1 MGAITAAC
9 VVSCLR
15 PEVPCEPAVVEHVR
29 CQATDQLCL
38 VFRNDMSPEFQVRR
52 LLVVLDGSPV
62 FDDKRELS
70 RSEHVIYA
78 GAAEPGEHLVQTLL
92 QMKTKRGYYFE
103 ARSSQKFGL
112 AAGSLGPERWIT
124 VAYEKPLE
132 HIEERPAIRY
142 IDQPALPPQRPMTIW
157 VSSKSGDIALDGRP
171 SDLDAVAR
179 ALDSLAKD
187 RGVVVYGVDAA
198 ESPPHPNA
206 KKVTELIARSG
217 APVRLSTLRDFSDV
231 IAADGKIKK

>member
-38 VFRNDMSPEFQVRR
+38 VFRNDMIPKFQVRR
-52 LLVVLDGSPV
+52 LLVVLDHSVV
-62 FDDKRELS
+62 FNEAREMS
-70 RSEHVIYA
+70 RSDHVIFA

-92 QMKTKRGYYFE
+92 QMTTKGGSHYE
-103 ARSSQKFGL
+103 ARSSHTFEL
-112 AAGSLGPERWIT
+112 AAGSPGPDRSIT
-124 VAYEKPLE
+124 VAYEHPSD
-132 HIEERPAIRY
+132 HIEERPALRY
-142 IDQPALPPQRPMTIW
+142 IDPPALPPQRPMTIW

-171 SDLDAVAR
+171 SDLDEVAR

-187 RGVVVYGVDAA
+187 R
-198 ESPPHPNA
+198 S
-206 KKVTELIARSG
+206 
-217 APVRLSTLRDFSDV
+217 
-231 IAADGKIKK
+231 ADGKIKK